1 MEEWKCV
8 IGGYEVSTLGRVR
21 NIENNSKI
29 LRPNLDSA
37 GYLKLDLYDIT
48 IRIHRLVAEAF
59 IPNPYQ
65 LPFVNHKD
73 GIKFY
78 NWVDN
83 LEWVTERDNNLHA
96 VRLKLSASG
105 EQHYKAVLTEKDIPT
120 IRELIAADIS
130 NAEIAKLYGV
140 HRGTI
145 SEIKRGNSWKNV
157 K

>member
-83 LEWVTERDNNLHA
+83 LEWVTERDNNLHPLFLS
-96 VRLKLSASG
+96 VITGCWTTPRLATQRWIG
-105 EQHYKAVLTEKDIPT
+105 EPETTCRLLAIDRGSFIGLQRATKEARTDT
-120 IRELIAADIS
+120 IC
-130 NAEIAKLYGV
+130 
-140 HRGTI
+140 
-145 SEIKRGNSWKNV
+145 
-157 K
+157 